1 MILVQ
6 GPSLGHSQD
15 VSCDRSRLEGLT
27 GPEGFTSKMA
37 HSYGCWQE
45 ASLPS
50 YVGLSTRLSECFRTW
65 HLASPRKV
73 YSRESPRR
81 NILECFNSPLPGAH
95 CLVSQVRLPKSR
107 ARDED
112 SWKVA
117 HQMYKIIICL
127 IE

>member
-1 MILVQ
+1 MILAQ

-15 VSCDRSRLEGLT
+15 VNCDRSHLESLT
-27 GPEGFTSKMA
+27 GPEGFTYNVA
-37 HSYGCWQE
+37 HLHGYWQE

-65 HLASPRKV
+65 QLASPRKV
-73 YSRESPRR
+73 YSRKSPGR

-107 ARDED
+107 APDED